1 MRPLFILGKGEIL
14 LGVNGTGEESLPILF
29 QELFPELS
37 PKYIDPL
44 SLMAGMA
51 AKKALDS
58 ASQPLE
64 ADARR
69 HCAVVLGTGFGALES
84 SVAFDQ
90 QALLKGPNTV
100 NPMDFPNTV
109 ANAAGSRIGIWLQL
123 KGPNV
128 TLTNGGTSLLDAL
141 GFAWEGLNS
150 GLFQRC
156 LVGAAEKIPN
166 FLRASAPVGDGAI
179 LFLGTGE
186 ESSGTSF
193 GVEDF
198 LSIQWKR
205 DGTIPLPF
213 RSRLDDFWGGVEW
226 AALPEGSPLGPFL
239 PDGISRG
246 AAGDPAREQG
256 MGGRKA
262 LEDFFSSG
270 WPSGVVASMAAEER
284 RVTLVKL
291 SAGKGKG

>member
-1 MRPLFILGKGEIL
+1 M
-14 LGVNGTGEESLPILF
+14 
-29 QELFPELS
+29 
-37 PKYIDPL
+37 
-44 SLMAGMA
+44 
-51 AKKALDS
+51 
-58 ASQPLE
+58 
-64 ADARR
+64 
-69 HCAVVLGTGFGALES
+69 VLGTGFGALES

-186 ESSGTSF
+186 ESGGTSF

-226 AALPEGSPLGPFL
+226 AALPEGSPWVHSFRMEFHVGP
-239 PDGISRG
+239 PAIPPGSR
-246 AAGDPAREQG
+246 AWE
-256 MGGRKA
+256 GGRHWRIFYPQA
-262 LEDFFSSG
+262 GLPVLSLR
-270 WPSGVVASMAAEER
+270 WRPR
-284 RVTLVKL
+284 
-291 SAGKGKG
+291 SAG